1 MNLPAQLFPSDWLWL
16 GNLIFAVFLGRA
28 IWFAPWRDLLAN
40 AARTN
45 ALVALTMGA
54 FVLWQLNAG
63 FRPGFNHHILGA
75 TLFVLMFGWQVAIAA
90 LSLVMLATWIRTDI
104 TPLSFGLNG
113 LLMIVIPVMF
123 SEWVLRLSRK
133 HFPKNL
139 FLYVL
144 INGFLCGGGAILLAE
159 AAAALLMVAL
169 TTHTW
174 QSIQHNYL
182 IATPIIVLTEAF
194 TTGAMITA
202 FTVFQPEAVLNFS
215 DEEYIIGK

>member
-16 GNLIFAVFLGRA
+16 GNMMFAVLLARA
-28 IWFAPWRDLLAN
+28 FWFAPWRDLLAN

-45 ALVALTMGA
+45 ALVALSLGA

-90 LSLVMLATWIRTDI
+90 ISLVMAATWIRMDI
-104 TPLSFGLNG
+104 TPLSLGING
-113 LLMIVIPVMF
+113 LLMVAIPVFF
-123 SEWVLRLSRK
+123 SEWVLRMSRK
-133 HFPKNL
+133 RFPKNL

-144 INGFLCGGGAILLAE
+144 GNGFLCGGIAIMLTV

-169 TTHTW
+169 TPHTW
-174 QSIQHNYL
+174 PSIQRNYL
-182 IATPIIVLTEAF
+182 IATPIIMLTEAF
-194 TTGAMITA
+194 TTGMMITA
-202 FTVFQPEAVLNFS
+202 FTVFKPEAVLNFS
-215 DEEYIIGK
+215 DEEYINGK

>member
-16 GNLIFAVFLGRA
+16 GNMMFAVLLARA
-28 IWFAPWRDLLAN
+28 VWFAPWRDLLAN
-40 AARTN
+40 AVRTN

-75 TLFVLMFGWQVAIAA
+75 TLFVLMFGWQIAIAA
-90 LSLVMLATWIRTDI
+90 ITLVMAATWIRMDI
-104 TPLSFGLNG
+104 TPVSIGLNG
-113 LLMIVIPVMF
+113 LLMIVIPVLF

-133 HFPKNL
+133 RFPKNL

-144 INGFLCGGGAILLAE
+144 GNGFLCGGLSIMLTVS
-159 AAAALLMVAL
+159 AAALMMVSL
-169 TTHTW
+169 TPHTW

-182 IATPIIVLTEAF
+182 VATPIIMLTEAF
-194 TTGAMITA
+194 TTGMMITA
-202 FTVFQPEAVLNFS
+202 FTVFKPEAVLNFS
-215 DEEYIIGK
+215 DEEYINGK